1 MKNYYI
7 LASCLLLASCSSF
20 GWNKDKK
27 THTIDNDTYVTSVS
41 TDKLSYML
49 TMHENLSKD
58 DHQKLKKLARKLVD
72 QKVGKVV
79 LTPVVSN
86 INNVNLYKQP
96 LKEIKNIFMRAGVSI
111 SEIYINLP
119 EINSSKSGI
128 RIDGHVYKLNL
139 PTATRWKYPIGDI
152 DSNKDLPNFGVS
164 YEYNLGSMI
173 ANPKDLVDPAP
184 LENMDAQTAI
194 NAIKKGAEN
203 GNASSN
209 GNITISDSSTASS
222 DVK

>member
-1 MKNYYI
+1 M
-7 LASCLLLASCSSF
+7 
-20 GWNKDKK
+20 
-27 THTIDNDTYVTSVS
+27 
-41 TDKLSYML
+41 
-49 TMHENLSKD
+49 
-58 DHQKLKKLARKLVD
+58 
-72 QKVGKVV
+72 
-79 LTPVVSN
+79 
-86 INNVNLYKQP
+86 
-96 LKEIKNIFMRAGVSI
+96 
-111 SEIYINLP
+111 
-119 EINSSKSGI
+119 
-128 RIDGHVYKLNL
+128 
-139 PTATRWKYPIGDI
+139 DI